1 MDEDGP
7 RVGVSAVAPLQ
18 LCAVVHTYERAALGP
33 GQTGVPDMRTTILD
47 LANRCQLRRSKADKA
62 KDSQREAE
70 KKTIEHL
77 QHTASEA
84 ARGPGPVGADRGSPK
99 RKPVV
104 QG

>member
-1 MDEDGP
+1 M
-7 RVGVSAVAPLQ
+7 
-18 LCAVVHTYERAALGP
+18 GP
-33 GQTGVPDMRTTILD
+33 GQTGVPDMRTTILE
-47 LANRCQLRRSKADKA
+47 LANRCQLRHSKAEKV

-70 KKTIEHL
+70 KKKPSEHL
-77 QHTASEA
+77 QHAAREA